1 MPFRPILVS
10 VNVMMDQGAH
20 SGKGLTNRER
30 TKFQL
35 YQERAIREYG
45 VSGIHFQIRVVEGAY
60 HREEDGA
67 DIPEKFLTRGMIN
80 VFVTSSL
87 GYDIDRERT
96 GGCSIGPHRRV
107 GRFPPDPYYKTFL
120 GVNDAGEG
128 TLCHEYAHHF
138 TLDTRRGSSWA
149 GNFWADF
156 RNDYWLWEQRH
167 GRVIPA
173 FRDCVN
179 SEWARLG

>member
-1 MPFRPILVS
+1 
-10 VNVMMDQGAH
+10 MMDQGAH
-20 SGKGLTNRER
+20 AGKGLTNRER
-30 TKFQL
+30 TKFQV

-45 VSGIHFQIRVVEGAY
+45 VSGIHFQIRVTEGAY

-87 GYDIDRERT
+87 SYDIDRERT

-167 GRVIPA
+167 GTAIPA
-173 FRDCVN
+173 FRNCVN